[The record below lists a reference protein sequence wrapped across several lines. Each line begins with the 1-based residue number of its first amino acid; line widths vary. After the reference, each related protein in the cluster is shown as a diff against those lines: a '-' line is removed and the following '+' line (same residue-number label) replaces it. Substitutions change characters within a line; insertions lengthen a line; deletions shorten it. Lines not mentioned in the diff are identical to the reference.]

1 MHERAPHPIF
11 LFSVATCHVGDVWPM
26 MRDWIRVTIAM
37 DIDLNRRLKERQY
50 ELMKENNNIS
60 FSKLV
65 NQILNEGLK
74 NRNPV

>member
-1 MHERAPHPIF
+1 
-11 LFSVATCHVGDVWPM
+11 M

-74 NRNPV
+74 NKSSI